1 MLCGVRPFG
10 RIQDNPVFQDAHG
23 VEEEDKWYVFMIDVL
38 PVLKRSIKPRN
49 EWTNTIFFIDSLSG
63 DMTQTGIRID
73 ETVV

>member
-1 MLCGVRPFG
+1 MLCLYDRQSHKF
-10 RIQDNPVFQDAHG
+10 VFSS
-23 VEEEDKWYVFMIDVL
+23 DVL

-49 EWTNTIFFIDSLSG
+49 DWTNTIFFIDSLSG